1 MDIFTVII
9 TYMAILCVYKEREM
23 LGCKDDN
30 LFVFLSG
37 TPACD
42 NSNNQMSRLIREERP
57 KNFFDVYKR
66 VVIWRR
72 SFLLSLLIVLVYHNV
87 MDCKYDGIKMFV
99 SIICGTF
106 FIYFSFNFYQYHLYD
121 YMEEDIN
128 SMYNTSLK

>member
-1 MDIFTVII
+1 
-9 TYMAILCVYKEREM
+9 M
-23 LGCKDDN
+23 LGCKDDSI
-30 LFVFLSG
+30 FVFFSG

-42 NSNNQMSRLIREERP
+42 NSNNQMSRLIREEKP
-57 KNFFDVYKR
+57 NNFFDVYKR

-72 SFLLSLLIVLVYHNV
+72 SFLLSLLIVLVYHKI

-128 SMYNTSLK
+128 SMYNTSLKK